1 MVTRIERLSD
11 FSTDA
16 ALDDAPL
23 ELLCEDHRG
32 TYVLPY
38 PCILSGSVWRNAA
51 TSDQILADV
60 IGWRLYGTR
69 AARDGNAGE
78 WPESGASCCA
88 LQVPAQNI

>member
-1 MVTRIERLSD
+1 MVTRIERLSG
-11 FSTDA
+11 FSTSA
-16 ALDDAPL
+16 ARDDAPL

-60 IGWRLYGTR
+60 IGWRLYG
-69 AARDGNAGE
+69 ALV
-78 WPESGASCCA
+78 ASDVTIA
-88 LQVPAQNI
+88 KENH

>member
-1 MVTRIERLSD
+1 MVTRIERLSE

-51 TSDQILADV
+51 TSDQIWRMSSDGAC
-60 IGWRLYGTR
+60 IGHGPQAIGMLEAWP
-69 AARDGNAGE
+69 DGNLVCFA
-78 WPESGASCCA
+78 
-88 LQVPAQNI
+88 